1 MSGERIREA
10 LDHDPFR
17 PFRLRFGSGKVVDV
31 ANPGLVA
38 ISKSGRTAF
47 AFHPHDDGWDIIET
61 MLVEAIEFP
70 PTPKNGHRKRK

>member
-1 MSGERIREA
+1 MQAEQLREA
-10 LDHDPFR
+10 LDSDPFR
-17 PFRLRFGSGKVVDV
+17 PFRLRFGSGKVVKV

-47 AFHPHDDGWDIIET
+47 AFHPQDDGWDIIET

-70 PTPKNGHRKRK
+70 PISRNGHGKRK